1 MKNLRHPFFSLSL
14 LALFLGLGLAP
25 NAATAASGRPVT
37 VRLGTVALRDTD
49 PYNILQ
55 EMGQKWREATDGRV
69 RLTIF
74 PATLGGESN
83 MISLMRQ
90 GQLQAGLFT
99 VTGLV
104 DIDESV
110 SGLQNIPMAYRTLD
124 EAAFVRSK
132 LAPRYEEKMA
142 AQGFVMLG
150 WCDYGWWQIFSRD
163 PIKAP
168 GDLAGQK
175 MVVASAGSPLAKIAN
190 SINVQPVELEPSDF
204 LVSLQTGLVTMVPVP
219 PFFALA
225 GQLYQPAKYMLE
237 IDWAPVAGGIVL
249 TKRTWD
255 QLTPEQQTA
264 VRAAATEA
272 CEKITSQGRATMEQS
287 IATMKKNG
295 LVVQTL
301 EGPREQQWRDYFE
314 AIYPEIRGSLVPAG
328 EYDDIMSLLRD
339 YRAQHSAGTP

>member
-1 MKNLRHPFFSLSL
+1 MKTQLHTLFRPTL
-14 LALFLGLGLAP
+14 LALSIVLAFGALDVT
-25 NAATAASGRPVT
+25 AATRPVT

-49 PYNILQ
+49 PYNLLQ
-55 EMGQKWREATDGRV
+55 EMGQKWREATNGRV
-69 RLTIF
+69 RLNVF
-74 PATLGGESN
+74 AATLGGESN

-110 SGLQNIPMAYRTLD
+110 SGLQNIPMAYRSLD
-124 EAAFVRSK
+124 EAAFIREQ
-132 LAPRYEEKMA
+132 LAARYEQQMEAK
-142 AQGFVMLG
+142 GFIVLG
-150 WCDYGWWQIFSRD
+150 WCDYGWWQIFSRE
-163 PIKAP
+163 PMRVPA
-168 GDLAGQK
+168 DLNGQK
-175 MVVASAGSPLAKIAN
+175 MVVAAAGSPLAKIAN
-190 SINVQPVELEPSDF
+190 SIRVQPVELEPSDF

-249 TKRTWD
+249 TKRTWE

-264 VRAAATEA
+264 VRTAAEEA
-272 CEKITSQGRATMEQS
+272 CEKITAQGRATMNQS
-287 IATMKKNG
+287 IETMKRNG

-301 EGPREQQWRDYFE
+301 EGDLEKQWRDYFE
-314 AIYPEIRGSLVPAG
+314 AIYPEIRGNLVPEQ
-328 EYDDIMSLLRD
+328 EYDDIMSLLD
-339 YRAQHSAGTP
+339 EYRAQHSGSAS